1 LPRNLSSEISQFI
14 SANQAEF
21 AELLT
26 FIDFS
31 ESFTLG
37 FVEINFAPEAEFL
50 IEALKNEAAC
60 QEIQFFVLNFCDQN
74 LRFVRDEILKTLPTI
89 VRESNKK
96 LVLIVRGLEKLIGV
110 FGDYPPVLQDLNF
123 VRDAYRRTVPHPLL
137 FILPDYAITR
147 LAKFAPDFWA
157 WKSGIFQFKTTQATK
172 DYAVERTLNS
182 EIKTER
188 LPRKEQQER
197 IDLLERLLM
206 ENQPTGHQ
214 ATGENLR
221 NYNNILHQLGV
232 AYLTQRDPDKAR
244 GYLEEAVK
252 KVEQNSSFHAEVLN
266 TLGRAYEQQ
275 RQLEM
280 AISCHQK
287 ALEISRN
294 LESLI
299 GEAAALFYLGN
310 AYLELRQF
318 TTARELYQQCLKIE
332 QVLDDRFSQAGTLHQ
347 LGRVAQELREY
358 EQANNYYQ
366 QALDIK
372 IEFSDRFSQASTL
385 HQLGRVAQELR
396 EYEQA
401 KHYYQQALDIK
412 IEFSDRFS
420 QADTL
425 HQLGRVAQELREYEQ
440 AKHYYQQAL
449 DIYIEFS
456 DRYSQAST
464 LHQLGRVAQELREYE
479 QAKHYYQQA
488 LDIKIEFS
496 DRYSQA
502 STYGQLGLLAEAQE
516 DYPEAKANFEKA
528 LEIFVEYK
536 DEYREAIVRRG
547 LERL

>member
-1 LPRNLSSEISQFI
+1 MNSSNKPSKLPYPPNLSSEVGQFI

-26 FIDFS
+26 FVDFA
-31 ESFTLG
+31 EKFTLG

-50 IEALKNEAAC
+50 IEALRSEAAC
-60 QEIQFFVLNFCDQN
+60 HEIQFFVIELFDQN
-74 LRFVRDEILKTLPTI
+74 LRFVRDQILEILPTI
-89 VRESNKK
+89 PRESNKK
-96 LVLIVRGLEKLIGV
+96 LVLIVRGLEKSIGV
-110 FGDYPPVLQDLNF
+110 FGDSPPVLQDLNF
-123 VRDAYRRTVPHPLL
+123 VRDAYRRTVPHPIL

-157 WKSGIFQFKTTQATK
+157 WKSGIFRFKTTQATR
-172 DYAVERTLNS
+172 DYAVEKTLNP

-188 LPRKEQQER
+188 LPREEQQER

-206 ENQPTGHQ
+206 ENQPTGHC

-221 NYNNILHQLGV
+221 SYNNILHQLGV
-232 AYLTQRDPDKAR
+232 AYLTQRDPAKAR
-244 GYLEEAVK
+244 EYLEEAVK
-252 KVEQNSSFHAEVLN
+252 KVERNSSFHGEILN

-294 LESLI
+294 LENTR

-318 TTARELYQQCLKIE
+318 IKARDFYQQCLEME
-332 QVLDDRFSQAGTLHQ
+332 QLIGDRYSQASTLHHLGIVAQALREWQQARDFYQQCLEMEQLIGDHYSQARTLHQ

-358 EQANNYYQ
+358 EQAKSYYQ

-401 KHYYQQALDIK
+401 KSYYQQVLDIK

-420 QADTL
+420 QARIYF
-425 HQLGRVAQELREYEQ
+425 HIGRVAEEL
-440 AKHYYQQAL
+440 
-449 DIYIEFS
+449 
-456 DRYSQAST
+456 
-464 LHQLGRVAQELREYE
+464 G
-479 QAKHYYQQA
+479 
-488 LDIKIEFS
+488 
-496 DRYSQA
+496 
-502 STYGQLGLLAEAQE
+502 
-516 DYPEAKANFEKA
+516 DYPKAKANFEKA

-536 DEYREAIVRRG
+536 DEYHEAIVRRG
-547 LERL
+547 LEGISNSPSEPEI